1 MAMTDTD
8 FDSLLDKP
16 DAAFKRE
23 LGDALAGLDDD
34 DALTGFL
41 VRSPETFERLTD
53 RMATLEDIVSF
64 AETDPEAV
72 DQYLAVLWNGIE
84 VVTTNIGSIGAAV
97 TMDTGVNWCT
107 TDSPVEFHATT
118 DSLAGTIAGGPGP
131 LDDPEIT
138 FEGHTDVLFSM
149 LGDDEFEPTLA
160 YVQNRYEVVGS
171 LERAREFD
179 RMMET
184 VTADMAAFA

>member
-1 MAMTDTD
+1 MTGTD
-8 FDSLLDKP
+8 LDSLLDEP
-16 DAAFKRE
+16 DAAFRRE
-23 LGDALAGLDDD
+23 LGDALAGLDDE
-34 DALTGFL
+34 DALAGVL
-41 VRSPETFERLTD
+41 VRSPETFEQLTD
-53 RMATLEDIVSF
+53 RMATLEDIAAF
-64 AETDPEAV
+64 AETDPAAV
-72 DQYLAVLWNGIE
+72 DQYLTVLWNGVEI
-84 VVTTNIGSIGAAV
+84 VTTNIGSIGAAV
-97 TMDTGVNWCT
+97 TMDTSVNWRA
-107 TDSPVEFHATT
+107 TDSPVAFHATT
-118 DSLAGTIAGGPGP
+118 DPSAGTIAGGPDP

-149 LGDDEFEPTLA
+149 LGDDEFNPPLA